1 MKKQFILILI
11 LSGALLYGCADR
23 LPEKETVTLPAPES
37 SFAQQSDAAPQ
48 SDPSAAITE
57 TAEAPASI
65 QDTDTA
71 NTDTDNTD
79 TTNAD
84 TGDADTANAGTEDAD
99 TTNADTTNADTEDAD
114 TANADTEHMSDIPQS
129 VASQPEE
136 GTITD
141 SGCYRVATSICSVE
155 VERYAAQVRQQFL
168 AHDWTA
174 VASEIAYPV
183 TISDITYNSGAAFLE
198 ASEKFEVNLDEAFFS
213 ALEAEDCI
221 EMFCNYQGI
230 MLGETG
236 QVWIGEVLDENLVS
250 QGLKIIAINGLTNM
264 P

>member
-57 TAEAPASI
+57 TEEASASI

-71 NTDTDNTD
+71 N
-79 TTNAD
+79 AD
-84 TGDADTANAGTEDAD
+84 TEDADTANAGTEDAD
-99 TTNADTTNADTEDAD
+99 T
-114 TANADTEHMSDIPQS
+114 ANADTEHVPDIPQS
-129 VASQPEE
+129 VVSQPEE

-141 SGCYRVATSICSVE
+141 SGCYRVATSISSVE

-183 TISDITYNSGAAFLE
+183 TISDITYSSSAAFLE
-198 ASEKFEVNLDEAFFS
+198 ASENFEGNLDEAFFS

-250 QGLKIIAINGLTNM
+250 QGLKIIAINGLTNL

>member
-1 MKKQFILILI
+1 MKKQFILILT

-57 TAEAPASI
+57 TEEAPASI

-71 NTDTDNTD
+71 NADTDNTD
-79 TTNAD
+79 TANAD
-84 TGDADTANAGTEDAD
+84 AEDADTANAGTEGVP
-99 TTNADTTNADTEDAD
+99 
-114 TANADTEHMSDIPQS
+114 DIPQS
-129 VASQPEE
+129 VVSQPEE

-141 SGCYRVATSICSVE
+141 SGCYRVATSISSVE

-168 AHDWTA
+168 AHDWTT

-183 TISDITYNSGAAFLE
+183 TISDITYSSSAAFLE
-198 ASEKFEVNLDEAFFS
+198 ASENFEVDLDEAFFS

-250 QGLKIIAINGLTNM
+250 QGLKIIAINGLTNL

>member
-1 MKKQFILILI
+1 MKKQFILILT

-57 TAEAPASI
+57 TEEAPASI

-71 NTDTDNTD
+71 N
-79 TTNAD
+79 AD
-84 TGDADTANAGTEDAD
+84 TEDAD
-99 TTNADTTNADTEDAD
+99 TANADTTNADTEDAD
-114 TANADTEHMSDIPQS
+114 TANADTEHMPDIPQS
-129 VASQPEE
+129 VVSQPEE

-141 SGCYRVATSICSVE
+141 SGCYGVATSICSVE

-183 TISDITYNSGAAFLE
+183 TISDITYNSSAAFLE
-198 ASEKFEVNLDEAFFS
+198 ASENFEGNLDEAFFS

>member
-1 MKKQFILILI
+1 MKKQFILILT

-57 TAEAPASI
+57 TEEASASI

-71 NTDTDNTD
+71 N
-79 TTNAD
+79 AD
-84 TGDADTANAGTEDAD
+84 TEDADTANAGTEDAD
-99 TTNADTTNADTEDAD
+99 T
-114 TANADTEHMSDIPQS
+114 ANADTEHMPDIPQS
-129 VASQPEE
+129 VASQPET

-141 SGCYRVATSICSVE
+141 SGCYRVATSISSVE

-183 TISDITYNSGAAFLE
+183 TISDITYSSSAAFLE
-198 ASEKFEVNLDEAFFS
+198 ASENFEGNLDEAFFS

-264 P
+264 S

>member
-1 MKKQFILILI
+1 MKKQFILILT

-57 TAEAPASI
+57 TEEAPASI

-71 NTDTDNTD
+71 N
-79 TTNAD
+79 AD
-84 TGDADTANAGTEDAD
+84 TEDAD
-99 TTNADTTNADTEDAD
+99 TANADTTNADTEDAD
-114 TANADTEHMSDIPQS
+114 TANADTEHMPDIPQS
-129 VASQPEE
+129 VVSQPEE

-141 SGCYRVATSICSVE
+141 SGCYGVATSICSVE

-168 AHDWTA
+168 AHDWTT

-183 TISDITYNSGAAFLE
+183 TISDITYSSSAAFLE
-198 ASEKFEVNLDEAFFS
+198 ASENFEVDLDEAFFS

-250 QGLKIIAINGLTNM
+250 QGLKIIAINGLTNL

>member
-1 MKKQFILILI
+1 MKKQFILILT

-57 TAEAPASI
+57 TEEASASI

-71 NTDTDNTD
+71 N
-79 TTNAD
+79 AD
-84 TGDADTANAGTEDAD
+84 TEDADTANAGTEDAD
-99 TTNADTTNADTEDAD
+99 TANADTTNADTE
-114 TANADTEHMSDIPQS
+114 HMPDIPQS
-129 VASQPEE
+129 VVSQPEE

-141 SGCYRVATSICSVE
+141 SGCYGVATSISSVE

-183 TISDITYNSGAAFLE
+183 TISDITYSSSAAFLE
-198 ASEKFEVNLDEAFFS
+198 ASENFEGNLDETFFS

>member
-1 MKKQFILILI
+1 MKKQFILILT

-57 TAEAPASI
+57 TEEAPASI
-65 QDTDTA
+65 QDT
-71 NTDTDNTD
+71 
-79 TTNAD
+79 
-84 TGDADTANAGTEDAD
+84 
-99 TTNADTTNADTEDAD
+99 DTTNADTEDAD
-114 TANADTEHMSDIPQS
+114 TANAGTEDADTANADTEHMPDIPQS
-129 VASQPEE
+129 VASQPEA

-141 SGCYRVATSICSVE
+141 SGCYRVATSISSVE

-183 TISDITYNSGAAFLE
+183 TISDITYSSSAAFLE
-198 ASEKFEVNLDEAFFS
+198 ASENFEGNLDEAFFS

-250 QGLKIIAINGLTNM
+250 QGLKIIAINGLTNL

>member
-1 MKKQFILILI
+1 MKKQFILILT

-57 TAEAPASI
+57 TEPAPASMENA
-65 QDTDTA
+65 DTTNTDTA
-71 NTDTDNTD
+71 N
-79 TTNAD
+79 AD
-84 TGDADTANAGTEDAD
+84 AEDADTANAGTEGVP
-99 TTNADTTNADTEDAD
+99 
-114 TANADTEHMSDIPQS
+114 DIPQS
-129 VASQPEE
+129 VVSQPED
-136 GTITD
+136 GTIAD
-141 SGCYRVATSICSVE
+141 SGCYRVATSISSVE

-183 TISDITYNSGAAFLE
+183 TISDITYSSSAAFLE
-198 ASEKFEVNLDEAFFS
+198 ASENFEGNLDEAFFS

-250 QGLKIIAINGLTNM
+250 QGLKIIAINGLTNL

>member
-1 MKKQFILILI
+1 MKKQFILILT

-57 TAEAPASI
+57 TEEAPASI
-65 QDTDTA
+65 QDTDT
-71 NTDTDNTD
+71 
-79 TTNAD
+79 TNAD
-84 TGDADTANAGTEDAD
+84 TA
-99 TTNADTTNADTEDAD
+99 NADTTNADTEDAD
-114 TANADTEHMSDIPQS
+114 TANADTEHMPDIPQS
-129 VASQPEE
+129 VVSQPEE

-141 SGCYRVATSICSVE
+141 SGCYGVATSICSVE

-183 TISDITYNSGAAFLE
+183 TISDITYSSSAAFLE
-198 ASEKFEVNLDEAFFS
+198 ASENFEGNLDEAFFS

-250 QGLKIIAINGLTNM
+250 QGLKIIAINGLTNL

>member
-1 MKKQFILILI
+1 MKKQLIPILI
-11 LSGALLYGCADR
+11 LSSALLYGCADH
-23 LPEKETVTLPAPES
+23 LPEKETATLPAS
-37 SFAQQSDAAPQ
+37 GASFAEQGDAAPQ
-48 SDPSAAITE
+48 ADPPAVITE
-57 TAEAPASI
+57 TEAGPGSVVNTDTADVSI
-65 QDTDTA
+65 ANTDTA
-71 NTDTDNTD
+71 NTDT
-79 TTNAD
+79 
-84 TGDADTANAGTEDAD
+84 
-99 TTNADTTNADTEDAD
+99 
-114 TANADTEHMSDIPQS
+114 ANADTADVSDIPQS
-129 VASQPEE
+129 VVSQPED
-136 GTITD
+136 GTIAD
-141 SGCYRVATSICSVE
+141 SGCYRVATSISSVE

-183 TISDITYNSGAAFLE
+183 TISDITYSSSAAFLE
-198 ASEKFEVNLDEAFFS
+198 ASENFEGNLDEAFFS

-250 QGLKIIAINGLTNM
+250 QGLKIIAINGLTNL

>member
-1 MKKQFILILI
+1 MKKQFILILT

-57 TAEAPASI
+57 TEEAPASI
-65 QDTDTA
+65 QDTDT
-71 NTDTDNTD
+71 
-79 TTNAD
+79 TNAD
-84 TGDADTANAGTEDAD
+84 TEDAD
-99 TTNADTTNADTEDAD
+99 TANADTTNADTEDAD
-114 TANADTEHMSDIPQS
+114 TANADTEGVPDIPQS
-129 VASQPEE
+129 VVSQPED
-136 GTITD
+136 GTIAD
-141 SGCYRVATSICSVE
+141 SGCYRVATSISSVE

-183 TISDITYNSGAAFLE
+183 TISDITYSSSAAFLE
-198 ASEKFEVNLDEAFFS
+198 ASENFEGNLDEAFFS

-250 QGLKIIAINGLTNM
+250 QGLKIIAINGLTNL